1 MITEIL
7 IEYITQFI
15 SAIGYPGIFI
25 LMMLES
31 MVAPVPAEAVMP
43 FAGFLIADGKFTFAN
58 VMLISTLGSL
68 VGSLISYYTGYFGG
82 QILIRKFGKYI
93 FLEEYHL
100 DWTIRFF
107 EKYGSSTILIS
118 RFIPVVRHLISIPAG
133 YAKMKIIPFLIY
145 TLIGAITWN
154 GFLVYVGFKLGENWN
169 IIEKYTSIVDIIVI
183 GLITA
188 GIVLWIVLHIRL
200 KAVHKTE

>member
-1 MITEIL
+1 MVTEIL

-31 MVAPVPAEAVMP
+31 MVAPTPAEAVMP
-43 FAGFLIADGKFTFAN
+43 FAGFLIATNKFTFAN
-58 VMLISTLGSL
+58 VMLVSTLGSL

-93 FLEEYHL
+93 FLEEHHL

-107 EKYGSSTILIS
+107 EKYGPITILIS

-133 YAKMKIIPFLIY
+133 YAKMKIISFLIY
-145 TLIGAITWN
+145 TLIGALVWN
-154 GFLVYVGFKLGENWN
+154 GFLAYVGWKLGENWE
-169 IIEKYTSIVDIIVI
+169 IINNYAHILDIVVISIIV
-183 GLITA
+183 L
-188 GIVLWIVLHIRL
+188 IVLIWITLHIKRNS
-200 KAVHKTE
+200 VHKTD